1 MALPRVIARVGS
13 FAFFTVPERI
23 DGLFGIRNGGSII
36 AEATGERANKTVVT
50 TLSGMSSVQGIATAT
65 AESVTAT
72 GGTQGSGLSHAFTF
86 QHVRNFGGVFTYM
99 TSRWALSCFTLVSLN
114 RGGSDLTGP
123 KGVQK
128 NRVISFIVFSKKN
141 FYFILHRLEYHY
153 MQASLASRRRQLIS
167 VRKLANLIQAI
178 VLNRTAVYASPRR
191 HLGLGFSLRL
201 ALRLV
206 PIILFLFHIK
216 NLLAAMRCQTSPHF
230 SMLKYGK
237 SNRNNELDYAG
248 DGGLLY
254 FLSSTLLFWQ
264 SDTESCLAIAMVK
277 PTPTTDLLSQRGSL
291 SLLWP
296 LFQSLCLSQFIET
309 LSCALQGR
317 HVLTETG
324 MSIFEH
330 SLAFAEAEAMINNQ
344 IGLSPF
350 GLPKVGGS
358 KAARPR
364 NEISDAIGLVSKS
377 VLFEKLN
384 TSPEVLLMGLI
395 SSLNHL
401 CSHILGV
408 LNMQGRFRL
417 INTGIWGLC
426 FMGSFIWG
434 FFSFTPNGGAD
445 AIILRFPTVCIVGF
459 IPHLLIFIGICICA
473 CIYFLAMILS
483 VFSPPNGLPAPTS
496 FLDRFKIAHQN
507 LQATSQLSSL
517 RLNMHEDFYTAL
529 LKTGFAVL
537 TVASEAVY
545 LNEGRKIS
553 VGRLTWLEEERMQ
566 ELEAS
571 RQSVKRLPH
580 DFSTEVASGVTLTES
595 DRSLSRSAAGAGMS
609 GYAREKTT
617 KILKTGPN
625 GRHSKM
631 AADGV
636 GALQRGGRYIMAWEF
651 FTGIFRLITGLI
663 TLVLVKI
670 FDTVGI
676 SRRPGWLFN
685 TRDNKPTEVQDQ
697 ASQAAKPDS
706 LEFWLLSD
714 EGVLSLP
721 QDYNVDVEAETKRRL
736 ASEAEHW
743 GEKEDRNLDSALYG
757 WWKHGGWWGE
767 RDGSGN
773 YQAPDQEDDTT
784 SVVSQSTYE
793 SEAEWESDDHDES
806 GRRTPTQR
814 ELYTFTRDTSP
825 VMDHSLDP
833 SRLARLLAPKD
844 PAEQQEAKMLAHHLT
859 SDRIVTRSS
868 YRHAQDFERARVLTS
883 TRYRPATFK
892 ASFPD
897 GRLSA
902 QEEADLLEHLL
913 VSRRAPR
920 HAGVSAS
927 SSASANVH
935 APSLS
940 GSWQDGA
947 EGLGAGGPQCVV
959 CQSSPRTVLAW
970 PCRCLSLCEECRVS
984 LAMKNFGTCVC
995 CRQEVVGFSRLFV
1008 P

>member
-1 MALPRVIARVGS
+1 MV
-13 FAFFTVPERI
+13 
-23 DGLFGIRNGGSII
+23 
-36 AEATGERANKTVVT
+36 
-50 TLSGMSSVQGIATAT
+50 
-65 AESVTAT
+65 
-72 GGTQGSGLSHAFTF
+72 
-86 QHVRNFGGVFTYM
+86 
-99 TSRWALSCFTLVSLN
+99 
-114 RGGSDLTGP
+114 
-123 KGVQK
+123 
-128 NRVISFIVFSKKN
+128 
-141 FYFILHRLEYHY
+141 
-153 MQASLASRRRQLIS
+153 
-167 VRKLANLIQAI
+167 
-178 VLNRTAVYASPRR
+178 
-191 HLGLGFSLRL
+191 
-201 ALRLV
+201 
-206 PIILFLFHIK
+206 LFLFHIK
-216 NLLAAMRCQTSPHF
+216 SLLAAMRCQTSPQF
-230 SMLKYGK
+230 SMIKYGNSNKK
-237 SNRNNELDYAG
+237 SELDYAG

-254 FLSSTLLFWQ
+254 HLSSTLLFWQ
-264 SDTESCLAIAMVK
+264 NDTESCLAVDMVQETPK
-277 PTPTTDLLSQRGSL
+277 PDLLSRRGSL

-296 LFQSLCLSQFIET
+296 LFQTLCLSQFIET

-344 IGLSPF
+344 LGLSPF

-358 KAARPR
+358 KGSRPN
-364 NEISDAIGLVSKS
+364 NEISDAIELVSKS
-377 VLFEKLN
+377 ALFERLN
-384 TSPEVLLMGLI
+384 TPPEVLLMGLI

-408 LNMQGRFRL
+408 FNMQSRFRL

-434 FFSFTPNGGAD
+434 FFSFTPDGSSD

-473 CIYFLAMILS
+473 CIYIVAMILS
-483 VFSPPNGLPAPTS
+483 IFSLPNGLPAPNS
-496 FLDRFKIAHQN
+496 LLDRFKIAHHN
-507 LQATSQLSSL
+507 LQATSQLSNL

-529 LKTGFAVL
+529 LRAGFVVL

-566 ELEAS
+566 ELETS
-571 RQSVKRLPH
+571 RQSVKRVPH

-595 DRSLSRSAAGAGMS
+595 DRSLSRRGAGVGVG

-651 FTGIFRLITGLI
+651 FAGIFRTVTDLTS
-663 TLVLVKI
+663 LVLIKV

-676 SRRPGWLFN
+676 SRRPRWLFN
-685 TRDNKPTEVQDQ
+685 TRDKRPAEVQNST
-697 ASQAAKPDS
+697 SQAARPDS

-721 QDYNVDVEAETKRRL
+721 EDDNVDVEAETKKRL
-736 ASEAEHW
+736 AYAADSW
-743 GEKEDRNLDSALYG
+743 GEEEDRKLDSTLYG
-757 WWKHGGWWGE
+757 WWTHGGWWGE
-767 RDGSGN
+767 RDGSGSFHP
-773 YQAPDQEDDTT
+773 PDQEEDTT

-793 SEAEWESDDHDES
+793 SEAEWESDHHDES
-806 GRRTPTQR
+806 GGRTPTQR
-814 ELYTFTRDTSP
+814 EPYTSARDHSL
-825 VMDHSLDP
+825 VMDHSLDAH
-833 SRLARLLAPKD
+833 RLARLLAPKD

-892 ASFPD
+892 AGFPD
-897 GRLSA
+897 GKLTA
-902 QEEADLLEHLL
+902 QEEAELLEHLL
-913 VSRRAPR
+913 VSRRAR
-920 HAGVSAS
+920 HQAAAGSYSSGSADVHAS
-927 SSASANVH
+927 SS
-935 APSLS
+935 S

-984 LAMKNFGTCVC
+984 LAMNNFGTCVC

>member
-1 MALPRVIARVGS
+1 
-13 FAFFTVPERI
+13 
-23 DGLFGIRNGGSII
+23 
-36 AEATGERANKTVVT
+36 
-50 TLSGMSSVQGIATAT
+50 
-65 AESVTAT
+65 
-72 GGTQGSGLSHAFTF
+72 
-86 QHVRNFGGVFTYM
+86 
-99 TSRWALSCFTLVSLN
+99 
-114 RGGSDLTGP
+114 
-123 KGVQK
+123 
-128 NRVISFIVFSKKN
+128 
-141 FYFILHRLEYHY
+141 
-153 MQASLASRRRQLIS
+153 
-167 VRKLANLIQAI
+167 
-178 VLNRTAVYASPRR
+178 
-191 HLGLGFSLRL
+191 
-201 ALRLV
+201 
-206 PIILFLFHIK
+206 
-216 NLLAAMRCQTSPHF
+216 MRCQTSPQF
-230 SMLKYGK
+230 STLKYGK
-237 SNRNNELDYAG
+237 SNKISELDFAG

-254 FLSSTLLFWQ
+254 HLSSTLLFWQ
-264 SDTESCLAIAMVK
+264 TDTESCLAVDMVQAK
-277 PTPTTDLLSQRGSL
+277 PTPDLLSQRGSL

-296 LFQSLCLSQFIET
+296 LFQSLCFSQFVET

-317 HVLTETG
+317 HVMTETG

-330 SLAFAEAEAMINNQ
+330 SLAFAEAEAMVGNQ
-344 IGLSPF
+344 LGLSPF

-358 KAARPR
+358 KAARPSKD
-364 NEISDAIGLVSKS
+364 ISDAIGLVSKS
-377 VLFEKLN
+377 VLFERLN
-384 TSPEVLLMGLI
+384 TPPEVLLMGLI
-395 SSLNHL
+395 SCLNHL
-401 CSHILGV
+401 SSHILGV
-408 LNMQGRFRL
+408 LNLQGKFRL

-426 FMGSFIWG
+426 FMSSFIWG
-434 FFSFTPNGGAD
+434 FFSFTPNGGAE

-459 IPHLLIFIGICICA
+459 IPHLLILIGICICA
-473 CIYFLAMILS
+473 CIYLLAMILS
-483 VFSPPNGLPAPTS
+483 VLSPANGLVAPTS

-517 RLNMHEDFYTAL
+517 RLNLHEDFYTAL

-571 RQSVKRLPH
+571 RKSVKRVPH

-595 DRSLSRSAAGAGMS
+595 DRSLSNSGAGVGMS

-651 FTGIFRLITGLI
+651 FAGIFRLVTGMI

-676 SRRPGWLFN
+676 SRRPAWLST
-685 TRDNKPTEVQDQ
+685 TRDKKPTEVQER
-697 ASQAAKPDS
+697 ASQATKPDY

-714 EGVLSLP
+714 EGVLSMP
-721 QDYNVDVEAETKRRL
+721 QDDNVDVEAETKRRQ
-736 ASEAEHW
+736 AYAADNW
-743 GEKEDRNLDSALYG
+743 GEEEDRKLDSNLYD
-757 WWKHGGWWGE
+757 WWTHGGWWGE
-767 RDGSGN
+767 LDGSGS
-773 YQAPDQEDDTT
+773 YQATDQEEDTT
-784 SVVSQSTYE
+784 SVVSQSIHE
-793 SEAEWESDDHDES
+793 SEIGWESDDYDES
-806 GRRTPTQR
+806 GRQTPTQR
-814 ELYTFTRDTSP
+814 EPYTFTRDTSP

-833 SRLARLLAPKD
+833 SRLASLLAPKD

-859 SDRIVTRSS
+859 SDGIVTRSS

-892 ASFPD
+892 PSLPY
-897 GRLSA
+897 GKLTA
-902 QEEADLLEHLL
+902 QEEAELLEHLL

-920 HAGVSAS
+920 HAATSTSFS

-935 APSLS
+935 ATTS

-984 LAMKNFGTCVC
+984 LAMNNFGTCVC

>member
-1 MALPRVIARVGS
+1 
-13 FAFFTVPERI
+13 
-23 DGLFGIRNGGSII
+23 
-36 AEATGERANKTVVT
+36 
-50 TLSGMSSVQGIATAT
+50 
-65 AESVTAT
+65 
-72 GGTQGSGLSHAFTF
+72 
-86 QHVRNFGGVFTYM
+86 
-99 TSRWALSCFTLVSLN
+99 
-114 RGGSDLTGP
+114 
-123 KGVQK
+123 
-128 NRVISFIVFSKKN
+128 
-141 FYFILHRLEYHY
+141 
-153 MQASLASRRRQLIS
+153 
-167 VRKLANLIQAI
+167 
-178 VLNRTAVYASPRR
+178 
-191 HLGLGFSLRL
+191 
-201 ALRLV
+201 
-206 PIILFLFHIK
+206 
-216 NLLAAMRCQTSPHF
+216 
-230 SMLKYGK
+230 MLKYGNSK
-237 SNRNNELDYAG
+237 KKIELDFAG

-254 FLSSTLLFWQ
+254 HLSSTFLFWQ
-264 SDTESCLAIAMVK
+264 NDTESCGAVDMIQAT
-277 PTPTTDLLSQRGSL
+277 PTPDLLSRRGSL

-296 LFQSLCLSQFIET
+296 LFQSLCVSQFIET

-344 IGLSPF
+344 LGLSPF
-350 GLPKVGGS
+350 GLPKGGGS
-358 KAARPR
+358 KAARPS

-377 VLFEKLN
+377 VLFERLN
-384 TSPEVLLMGLI
+384 TPPEVLLMGLI

-401 CSHILGV
+401 SSHILGV

-434 FFSFTPNGGAD
+434 FFSFAPNGGMD

-459 IPHLLIFIGICICA
+459 IPHLLIFIGISICA
-473 CIYFLAMILS
+473 CIYFLAMLLS

-496 FLDRFKIAHQN
+496 FLDRLKIAHQN
-507 LQATSQLSSL
+507 LQATSQLSNL

-529 LKTGFAVL
+529 LKTGFAIL

-571 RQSVKRLPH
+571 RQPVKRVPY

-595 DRSLSRSAAGAGMS
+595 DRSLSRSGQRAGVS

-651 FTGIFRLITGLI
+651 FAGIFRLVTGMI
-663 TLVLVKI
+663 TLVLIKI
-670 FDTVGI
+670 FDTLGI
-676 SRRPGWLFN
+676 SRRPGWLSN
-685 TRDNKPTEVQDQ
+685 VRDNKPTEVQER
-697 ASQAAKPDS
+697 ASQEAKPDS

-721 QDYNVDVEAETKRRL
+721 QDENVDVEAETKRRL
-736 ASEAEHW
+736 ACATDHW
-743 GEKEDRNLDSALYG
+743 GDEEERKLDSTLYG
-757 WWKHGGWWGE
+757 WWTHGGWWGE
-767 RDGSGN
+767 RDGSGS
-773 YQAPDQEDDTT
+773 YQPTDQEEDTT
-784 SVVSQSTYE
+784 SVVSGSTYT

-806 GRRTPTQR
+806 GRRTPTQQ
-814 ELYTFTRDTSP
+814 EPYTFTRDTSP

-892 ASFPD
+892 PSFPD
-897 GRLSA
+897 GKLTA
-902 QEEADLLEHLL
+902 QEEAELLEHML

-920 HAGVSAS
+920 HTTTSASS

-935 APSLS
+935 APSSS

-947 EGLGAGGPQCVV
+947 EGLGNGGPQCVV

-984 LAMKNFGTCVC
+984 LAMNNFGTCVC

>member
-1 MALPRVIARVGS
+1 
-13 FAFFTVPERI
+13 
-23 DGLFGIRNGGSII
+23 
-36 AEATGERANKTVVT
+36 
-50 TLSGMSSVQGIATAT
+50 
-65 AESVTAT
+65 
-72 GGTQGSGLSHAFTF
+72 
-86 QHVRNFGGVFTYM
+86 
-99 TSRWALSCFTLVSLN
+99 
-114 RGGSDLTGP
+114 
-123 KGVQK
+123 
-128 NRVISFIVFSKKN
+128 
-141 FYFILHRLEYHY
+141 
-153 MQASLASRRRQLIS
+153 
-167 VRKLANLIQAI
+167 
-178 VLNRTAVYASPRR
+178 
-191 HLGLGFSLRL
+191 
-201 ALRLV
+201 
-206 PIILFLFHIK
+206 
-216 NLLAAMRCQTSPHF
+216 MRCQTSPQF
-230 SMLKYGK
+230 STIKYGNP
-237 SNRNNELDYAG
+237 NRKNELDFAG

-254 FLSSTLLFWQ
+254 HLSSTLLFWQ
-264 SDTESCLAIAMVK
+264 NDTESCRAADMVQA
-277 PTPTTDLLSQRGSL
+277 TPMPDLLGQRGSL

-309 LSCALQGR
+309 LSCALHGR

-330 SLAFAEAEAMINNQ
+330 SLAFAEAEAMISNQ
-344 IGLSPF
+344 LGLSPF

-358 KAARPR
+358 KAARPG
-364 NEISDAIGLVSKS
+364 NEISDALGLVSKS
-377 VLFEKLN
+377 VLFERLN
-384 TSPEVLLMGLI
+384 TPPEVLLMGLI

-401 CSHILGV
+401 CSHILGIF
-408 LNMQGRFRL
+408 NMQGRFRL
-417 INTGIWGLC
+417 INTGVWGLC

-434 FFSFTPNGGAD
+434 FFSFTPDGGAD

-459 IPHLLIFIGICICA
+459 IPHLLILIGICICA
-473 CIYFLAMILS
+473 CIYFLAMSLS
-483 VFSPPNGLPAPTS
+483 VFSPPIGLPAPTS

-553 VGRLTWLEEERMQ
+553 VSRLTWLEEERMQ

-571 RQSVKRLPH
+571 RQSVKMVPH

-595 DRSLSRSAAGAGMS
+595 DRSLSKSRAGTGMS

-651 FTGIFRLITGLI
+651 FAGIFKLVTGVI

-670 FDTVGI
+670 FDKVGI

-685 TRDNKPTEVQDQ
+685 PRDDKPTEVQER
-697 ASQAAKPDS
+697 ASQAGTPDS

-721 QDYNVDVEAETKRRL
+721 QDYNVDVEAETKKRL
-736 ASEAEHW
+736 AYATDHW
-743 GEKEDRNLDSALYG
+743 GEEEDRKLDSTLYG

-767 RDGSGN
+767 RDGSGS
-773 YQAPDQEDDTT
+773 YQPTDQDEDTT
-784 SVVSQSTYE
+784 SVVSQSAHE
-793 SEAEWESDDHDES
+793 SEAEWESDDHHDES

-814 ELYTFTRDTSP
+814 EPYTFIRETSP
-825 VMDHSLDP
+825 VMDHTLDP

-859 SDRIVTRSS
+859 SDRVVTRSS
-868 YRHAQDFERARVLTS
+868 YRHSQNFERAHVLTS

-897 GRLSA
+897 GKLTA
-902 QEEADLLEHLL
+902 QEEAELLEHLL
-913 VSRRAPR
+913 VSHRASR
-920 HAGVSAS
+920 HART
-927 SSASANVH
+927 SASANFH
-935 APSLS
+935 APSAS

-984 LAMKNFGTCVC
+984 LAMNNFGTCVC

>member
-1 MALPRVIARVGS
+1 MV
-13 FAFFTVPERI
+13 
-23 DGLFGIRNGGSII
+23 
-36 AEATGERANKTVVT
+36 
-50 TLSGMSSVQGIATAT
+50 
-65 AESVTAT
+65 
-72 GGTQGSGLSHAFTF
+72 
-86 QHVRNFGGVFTYM
+86 
-99 TSRWALSCFTLVSLN
+99 
-114 RGGSDLTGP
+114 
-123 KGVQK
+123 
-128 NRVISFIVFSKKN
+128 
-141 FYFILHRLEYHY
+141 
-153 MQASLASRRRQLIS
+153 
-167 VRKLANLIQAI
+167 
-178 VLNRTAVYASPRR
+178 
-191 HLGLGFSLRL
+191 
-201 ALRLV
+201 
-206 PIILFLFHIK
+206 LFLYHIK
-216 NLLAAMRCQTSPHF
+216 NLLAAMRCQTSPQF
-230 SMLKYGK
+230 STLKYGN
-237 SNRNNELDYAG
+237 SNMKNELDYAG

-254 FLSSTLLFWQ
+254 HLSSTLLFWQ
-264 SDTESCLAIAMVK
+264 NDAESCRAVDMVQA
-277 PTPTTDLLSQRGSL
+277 TPAPGLLSRRGSL

-296 LFQSLCLSQFIET
+296 LFQSLCLSQFVET
-309 LSCALQGR
+309 LSCAVQGR

-330 SLAFAEAEAMINNQ
+330 SLAFAEAEAMVSNQ
-344 IGLSPF
+344 LGLSPF
-350 GLPKVGGS
+350 GFPKAGGS
-358 KAARPR
+358 KAARPSD
-364 NEISDAIGLVSKS
+364 EISDAIGLVSKN
-377 VLFEKLN
+377 VLFERLN
-384 TSPEVLLMGLI
+384 TPPEVLLMGLI

-401 CSHILGV
+401 SSHILGV

-426 FMGSFIWG
+426 FMSSFLWG
-434 FFSFTPNGGAD
+434 FFSFASNGGAD

-473 CIYFLAMILS
+473 CIYFVAMLLS
-483 VFSPPNGLPAPTS
+483 VFSPPNGIPAPTS

-566 ELEAS
+566 EFEAS
-571 RQSVKRLPH
+571 RQSVKRVPH

-595 DRSLSRSAAGAGMS
+595 DRSVSKSGVAAGMS
-609 GYAREKTT
+609 GGYAREKTT

-625 GRHSKM
+625 GRHSKI

-651 FTGIFRLITGLI
+651 FVGIFRLVAGSMTLI
-663 TLVLVKI
+663 LVKI
-670 FDTVGI
+670 FDTAGI
-676 SRRPGWLFN
+676 SRRPGWLSN
-685 TRDNKPTEVQDQ
+685 NRGHKPADVQER
-697 ASQAAKPDS
+697 ASQASKPDS

-721 QDYNVDVEAETKRRL
+721 QDDNVDVEAETKRRQ
-736 ASEAEHW
+736 AYATDHW
-743 GEKEDRNLDSALYG
+743 GEEEDRKLDSTLYG
-757 WWKHGGWWGE
+757 WWIRGGWWGE
-767 RDGSGN
+767 RDGSGS
-773 YQAPDQEDDTT
+773 YQVTDQEEDTT
-784 SVVSQSTYE
+784 SVISQSTDR

-814 ELYTFTRDTSP
+814 EPYTFTRDTGP
-825 VMDHSLDP
+825 ITDHSLDP
-833 SRLARLLAPKD
+833 SRLASLLAPKD
-844 PAEQQEAKMLAHHLT
+844 PAEQEEAKMLAHHLT

-892 ASFPD
+892 PSFPD
-897 GRLSA
+897 GKLTT
-902 QEEADLLEHLL
+902 QEEAELLEHML
-913 VSRRAPR
+913 VSRRSPR
-920 HAGVSAS
+920 HATT
-927 SSASANVH
+927 SASASASVH
-935 APSLS
+935 LPSSSS

-984 LAMKNFGTCVC
+984 LAMNNFGTCVC
-995 CRQEVVGFSRLFV
+995 CRQEVIGFSRLFV

>member
-1 MALPRVIARVGS
+1 MSSTPSILPDMASDVTAGTTLPSSSPSFLISKIGHMKVSASNTTLSLNPSPKDLLMAVPRTIARVGS
-13 FAFFTVPERI
+13 FVFFTVPERI
-23 DGLFGIRNGGSII
+23 DGLLGLRNGGSVI
-36 AEATGERANKTVVT
+36 AEATAERVNKTVLT
-50 TLSGMSSVQGIATAT
+50 TLSGLSSAQSVATPS

-72 GGTQGSGLSHAFTF
+72 EGTQGGGLSNAFSF
-86 QHVRNFGGVFTYM
+86 QQVRNFGGVFTYM
-99 TSRWALSCFTLVSLN
+99 TSRWALSCFTL
-114 RGGSDLTGP
+114 
-123 KGVQK
+123 
-128 NRVISFIVFSKKN
+128 
-141 FYFILHRLEYHY
+141 
-153 MQASLASRRRQLIS
+153 
-167 VRKLANLIQAI
+167 AI
-178 VLNRTAVYASPRR
+178 VLNRTSVYASPRR

-201 ALRLV
+201 AIRIV

-216 NLLAAMRCQTSPHF
+216 SLLAAMRCQSSPQF
-230 SMLKYGK
+230 SMIKYGNANKK
-237 SNRNNELDYAG
+237 SELDYAG

-254 FLSSTLLFWQ
+254 YLSSTLLFWQ
-264 SDTESCLAIAMVK
+264 NDTESCLAVDMVQA
-277 PTPTTDLLSQRGSL
+277 TPMPDLLGRRGSL

-296 LFQSLCLSQFIET
+296 LFQTLCLSQFIET

-330 SLAFAEAEAMINNQ
+330 SLAFAEAEAMISNQ
-344 IGLSPF
+344 LGLSPF

-358 KAARPR
+358 KGTRPS
-364 NEISDAIGLVSKS
+364 NEISDAIELVAKGA
-377 VLFEKLN
+377 LFERLN
-384 TSPEVLLMGLI
+384 TPPEVLLMGLI
-395 SSLNHL
+395 SSLNHI

-408 LNMQGRFRL
+408 LNMQSRFRL

-434 FFSFTPNGGAD
+434 FFSFTPDGGSD

-473 CIYFLAMILS
+473 CVYVIAMILS
-483 VFSPPNGLPAPTS
+483 IFSLPNGIPVPTS
-496 FLDRFKIAHQN
+496 FLDRIKIAHQN

-529 LKTGFAVL
+529 LRAGFVVL

-566 ELEAS
+566 ELETS
-571 RQSVKRLPH
+571 RQSAKRVPH
-580 DFSTEVASGVTLTES
+580 DFSTEVASGVTLAES
-595 DRSLSRSAAGAGMS
+595 DRSRSRIGAGVGMG

-651 FTGIFRLITGLI
+651 FAGIFRTVKDLTA
-663 TLVLVKI
+663 LVLIKI

-676 SRRPGWLFN
+676 SQRPRWLFN
-685 TRDNKPTEVQDQ
+685 TRDKRPANVQEST
-697 ASQAAKPDS
+697 SQAARPDS

-721 QDYNVDVEAETKRRL
+721 EDDNVDVEAETKKRL
-736 ASEAEHW
+736 AYAADNW
-743 GEKEDRNLDSALYG
+743 GEEEDRKLDSTLYG
-757 WWKHGGWWGE
+757 WWTHGGWWGE
-767 RDGSGN
+767 RDGSGSF
-773 YQAPDQEDDTT
+773 QPTDQEEDTT
-784 SVVSQSTYE
+784 SVLSQSTYG
-793 SEAEWESDDHDES
+793 SEAEWESDDHDGS
-806 GRRTPTQR
+806 GGRTPTQR
-814 ELYTFTRDTSP
+814 EPYTSTRDNSP
-825 VMDHSLDP
+825 VMDNALDAH
-833 SRLARLLAPKD
+833 RLARLLAPRD
-844 PAEQQEAKMLAHHLT
+844 SAEQQEAKMLAHHLT

-868 YRHAQDFERARVLTS
+868 YRHAQDFQRARVLTS
-883 TRYRPATFK
+883 TRYRPATLK
-892 ASFPD
+892 AGFPD
-897 GRLSA
+897 GKLTS
-902 QEEADLLEHLL
+902 QEEAELLEHLL

-920 HAGVSAS
+920 QAAATSY
-927 SSASANVH
+927 SSASADVH
-935 APSLS
+935 ASSSS

-947 EGLGAGGPQCVV
+947 EGLGASGPQCVV

-984 LAMKNFGTCVC
+984 LAMNNFGTCVC
-995 CRQEVVGFSRLFV
+995 CRQEVIGFSRLFV